1 MIPHSTVGF
10 VVSQYESRGYDFDRL
25 ARPKGQ
31 FSRISG
37 QLKQRLL
44 APALLNAWV
53 AFSLTERSEIVHRH
67 WGVKISRSSLRNL
80 YRANGVYYS

>member
-10 VVSQYESRGYDFDRL
+10 VVSQYERRGYD
-25 ARPKGQ
+25 
-31 FSRISG
+31 
-37 QLKQRLL
+37 
-44 APALLNAWV
+44 AWV